1 MAVTTNRTARLT
13 FTTTGGNAFSLTV
26 PQPRENIQLAETME
40 VMNLLIAGGIFL
52 TTNGTLTGVR
62 DIKVIETTTDDL
74 YDPPQ
79 G

>member
-1 MAVTTNRTARLT
+1 MDNPATKRTPL
-13 FTTTGGNAFSLTV
+13 V
-26 PQPRENIQLAETME
+26 
-40 VMNLLIAGGIFL
+40 
-52 TTNGTLTGVR
+52 TTNGTLSGVR

>member
-13 FTTTGGNAFSLTV
+13 FTTTGGNTYSLTV
-26 PQPRENIQLAETME
+26 PQPRENILLAEAMT
-40 VMNLLIAGGIFL
+40 VMNTLIAGGIFL
-52 TTNGTLTGVR
+52 TTNSTLTGIK

-79 G
+79 A